1 MRGCGRLRACTL
13 QGRVTVWRHYDMWCK
28 LHRRVPLPTTV
39 SQVLEFLKE
48 RVRGGVKA
56 SYLQRFIFSLRF
68 MERVSGLEPPAA
80 CGQSQLLRGQLDG
93 LKLEVITAS
102 DVKGPASTL
111 CCTPSGAR
119 ESGD

>member
-1 MRGCGRLRACTL
+1 
-13 QGRVTVWRHYDMWCK
+13 
-28 LHRRVPLPTTV
+28 
-39 SQVLEFLKE
+39 
-48 RVRGGVKA
+48 
-56 SYLQRFIFSLRF
+56 

-102 DVKGPASTL
+102 DVKGSTL

-119 ESGD
+119 ESGPRLLASHVCVGSSTHADHRGMNPDHFVLTKEGGLIVYATRTKTTGTEPCLEKPTFTTVTGCA